1 MLTSELDF
9 NLPERLIA
17 QRPLTP
23 RDSSRLLAY
32 DRLSGRITHRRLTE
46 LPGLLGPGDLL
57 VFNDSRVIKA
67 RVLAVKPTGGRVE
80 LLLLK
85 RRQARIWEALV
96 KPSARLKPGMVV
108 TAGGPETTAGDSG
121 YPFVLQDRLGG
132 GRWLIANASR
142 AATADVL
149 EQAGETPLPPYIKEK
164 LTDPERYQTV
174 YAARPGSA
182 AAPTA
187 GLHFTLKLINDIKAA
202 GAAMAPVT
210 LHIGLDTFRPVGEA
224 NLARHQIHREYYRVP
239 RETYEQ
245 ALAARNRGGRVIA
258 VGTTSARV
266 LETVFGPEPAA
277 LEGETGLFIT
287 PGFKFR
293 SVDGLL
299 TNFHLPRS
307 TLLAMVMAFAG
318 VDQTRRLYREAVARE
333 YRFFSFGDAMLAL

>member
-1 MLTSELDF
+1 MLTNELDF

-23 RDSSRLLAY
+23 RDGSRLLAY
-32 DRLSGRITHRRLTE
+32 DRQSGRIAHRRLAE

-67 RVLAVKPTGGRVE
+67 RVFAVKPTGGRVE

-108 TAGGPETTAGDSG
+108 TAGGSG
-121 YPFVLQDRLGG
+121 YPFVLQDRLGE
-132 GRWLIANASR
+132 GRWLIANASQ

-149 EQAGETPLPPYIKEK
+149 EQVGETPLPPYIKEK

-174 YAARPGSA
+174 YAARPGST

-187 GLHFTLKLINDIKAA
+187 GLHFTSKLINDIKAA

-224 NLARHQIHREYYRVP
+224 NLARHQMHREYYRVP
-239 RETYEQ
+239 PETYEQ
-245 ALAARNRGGRVIA
+245 ALVAKNRGGRVIA